1 MIAIGKGRVG
11 GFSYGSYDYK
21 VGTMRKFLTFLQTKE
36 NGYTDFY
43 TGLESTKMMVQKLGQ
58 IHLKIN
64 GKSMQH
70 LHKRVIDLNKH
81 NMILYKEHIMI
92 SQ

>member
-1 MIAIGKGRVG
+1 MVTQIFILDLK
-11 GFSYGSYDYK
+11 
-21 VGTMRKFLTFLQTKE
+21 LQE
-36 NGYTDFY
+36 V
-43 TGLESTKMMVQKLGQ
+43 MMVQRLGQ
-58 IHLKIN
+58 IHLKTN